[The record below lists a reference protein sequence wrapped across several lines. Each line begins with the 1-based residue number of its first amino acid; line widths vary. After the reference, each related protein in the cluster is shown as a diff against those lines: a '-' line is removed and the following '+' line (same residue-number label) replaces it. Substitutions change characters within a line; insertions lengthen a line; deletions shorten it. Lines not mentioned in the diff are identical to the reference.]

1 MYRTVSHLFSIF
13 HRFLKAKVAILEED
27 HAQITQDMAA
37 QRERL
42 EASMDALRKTEA
54 QRDQA
59 VSSNSRLSEQL
70 ERLEQQTEDAN
81 HRQKDY
87 QQEHASQQRELD
99 QLKREVKMI
108 KQMNINLESRLAR
121 ANDEAEANRR
131 QWEQHNVDQR
141 DEKDSSRKEI
151 KVRDSR
157 IKALKKQRAD
167 LLNAYKKQLFMID
180 NLKRQTCCVE
190 QAVAIGFSEKEFN
203 KVLEWG
209 SSI

>member
-1 MYRTVSHLFSIF
+1 M
-13 HRFLKAKVAILEED
+13 KAKVAILEED

-42 EASMDALRKTEA
+42 EASIEALRKTET

-59 VSSNSRLSEQL
+59 VSSNSRLTEQL
-70 ERLEQQTEDAN
+70 ERLEQQVEEAN

-87 QQEHASQQRELD
+87 QQEHTNQQRELD
-99 QLKREVKMI
+99 QLKREMKLV

-121 ANDEAEANRR
+121 ANEEAEVNRK

-141 DEKDSSRKEI
+141 EEQDSFRKEI
-151 KVRDSR
+151 KVRENR

-180 NLKRQTCCVE
+180 NLKRQNCCVE
-190 QAVAIGFSEKEFN
+190 QAVAIGFGEKEFN
-203 KVLEWG
+203 KVLEWN
-209 SSI
+209 SNI